1 MLLYKDEKYKNIINY
16 IKRIN
21 FKINDIG
28 KLLPE
33 QWKQFRLF
41 IENDL
46 NEQLNIYNIK
56 NGNID
61 IIKKDLN
68 NRNINNVTDFGEDK
82 RNCVKCI
89 IPITKKQHDLC
100 DKCRHLCIL
109 DECNNKRH
117 NIFNTELE
125 FCVNHISKI
134 DFYIKIKLKLSYI
147 IYDNIKKVMKEV
159 LESEKT
165 TIEKLTNRISL
176 LEEQLDEANKYKD
189 LYQELIIKFNLLDE

>member
-1 MLLYKDEKYKNIINY
+1 MKELIDYIKINKLLEEKQYNIIKFKIQRAHSIMLLYKDEKYKNIINY

-56 NGNID
+56 N
-61 IIKKDLN
+61 K
-68 NRNINNVTDFGEDK
+68 NINNVTIFGEEK
-82 RNCVKCI
+82 RNCVKCL
-89 IPITKKQHDLC
+89 IPITKNQHDLC

-117 NIFNTELE
+117 NMFNTEIE
-125 FCVNHISKI
+125 FCVKH
-134 DFYIKIKLKLSYI
+134 
-147 IYDNIKKVMKEV
+147 
-159 LESEKT
+159 
-165 TIEKLTNRISL
+165 
-176 LEEQLDEANKYKD
+176 AP
-189 LYQELIIKFNLLDE
+189 KFD